1 MLPSTIFNFM
11 LNEYGCAAIAEAEPE
26 DSQQEDDELME
37 ISINLGAEDES
48 YFLDDLSS
56 SR

>member
-1 MLPSTIFNFM
+1 M